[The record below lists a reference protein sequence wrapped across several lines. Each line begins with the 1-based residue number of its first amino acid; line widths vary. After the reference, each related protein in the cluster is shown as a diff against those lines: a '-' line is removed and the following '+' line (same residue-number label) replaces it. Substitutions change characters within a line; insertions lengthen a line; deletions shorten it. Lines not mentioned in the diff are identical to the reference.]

1 MAEDYNPPPRPDTSN
16 VEPKENGMGVLDDVP
31 VATLTFLAS
40 IVLIV
45 IGYIG
50 DDISLKDA
58 FAALGFAGGGSGAI
72 GYVRNQAG
80 RGTRKSARV

>member
-16 VEPKENGMGVLDDVP
+16 VEPKETGMGFLDDVP
-31 VATLTFLAS
+31 VATLTFLTS

-45 IGYIG
+45 IGYVG
-50 DDISLKDA
+50 DDIGFKEA
-58 FAALGFAGGGSGAI
+58 FEALALAGGGSGAI

-80 RGTRKSARV
+80 RGTRTART